1 MPDAPLRALI
11 IENSEFDCLQL
22 AGQLRQEGYALSFQ
36 WVDTAERFQ
45 EALREKWDIILS
57 EYHLQQFGALE
68 ALRLL
73 HEKGSDVPLIVVSS
87 TTSDRDVHAALAA
100 GAGDFVGHNEP
111 IRLAA
116 ALSREVRAAAARRE
130 RKHLEEQFRHAQRL
144 EAVGRLAGGVA
155 HDFNN
160 LLTIIS
166 GYAELLLVGNGLDD
180 TQRAAIEE
188 INRAAQRGGALT
200 HRLLA
205 FSRRQPLATRIVH
218 LNEVLVNMERMLRP
232 VIGED
237 IELITVP
244 AALEDTVKTDP
255 AQLEHAILNLV
266 VNARDAMPGGG
277 KLTIETGEDFVDVD
291 RAAASVDLKPGP
303 YVMLT
308 ITDTGVGMSEEVR
321 SHVFEPFYTTKAP
334 GRGTGLGLAT
344 AYGIVRQCGGA
355 ISLESEEGAGTTVV
369 IRLPLVA
376 APADRE
382 PAAVPSE
389 GPVGGCETILLVE
402 DEPRVRRLIYNV
414 LTARGYLVLEA
425 SRGAAAVRFA
435 EFFEEPIHLAIL
447 DVVMPEMSG
456 PEVGVRLA
464 RLRPETRILYISG
477 YTDEAIVQHGIA
489 DSGVA
494 FLQKPF
500 LPNVLAAKV
509 REVLDMQAAATAAQA

>member
-1 MPDAPLRALI
+1 MPDVPLRALI
-11 IENSEFDCLQL
+11 IESSEFDCLQL
-22 AGQLRQEGYALSFQ
+22 AEQLRQGGYALSFQ

-45 EALREKWDIILS
+45 EALREKFDVILS
-57 EYHLQQFGALE
+57 EYLLPSFGALE
-68 ALRLL
+68 ALRILK
-73 HEKGSDVPLIVVSS
+73 EKGSDVPFIVVSS
-87 TTSDRDVHAALAA
+87 SANDRIVHAALTA
-100 GAGDFVGHNEP
+100 GAGDVIGRNEP

-116 ALSREVRAAAARRE
+116 ALSRELRAAAARRE

-166 GYAELLLVGNGLDD
+166 GYAELLLVGNSLEE

-205 FSRRQPLATRIVH
+205 FSRRQPLATRTVH

-232 VIGED
+232 LIGED

-244 AALEDTVKTDP
+244 AALEDTIKTDP
-255 AQLEHAILNLV
+255 GQLEHAILNLV
-266 VNARDAMPGGG
+266 VNARDAMPNGG
-277 KLTIETGEDFVDVD
+277 KLTIETGEELVDVD

-303 YVMLT
+303 YVVLT
-308 ITDTGVGMSEEVR
+308 ITDTGVGMGEEIR
-321 SHVFEPFYTTKAP
+321 SHAFEPFYTTKAP

-344 AYGIVRQCGGA
+344 AYGIVRQCGGSIA
-355 ISLESEEGAGTTVV
+355 LDSEEGAGTTVT
-369 IRLPLVA
+369 IRLPRVV
-376 APADRE
+376 APAERE
-382 PAAVPSE
+382 QAAGPHE

-402 DEPRVRRLIYNV
+402 DEPRVRKLIYNV

-435 EFFEEPIHLAIL
+435 EFYEEPIHLAIL

-456 PEVGVRLA
+456 PEVGSRLA
-464 RLRPETRILYISG
+464 RLRPDTRLLYISG
-477 YTDEAIVQHGIA
+477 YTDEAIVQHGIV

-509 REVLDMQAAATAAQA
+509 REVLDVAPAAARARA